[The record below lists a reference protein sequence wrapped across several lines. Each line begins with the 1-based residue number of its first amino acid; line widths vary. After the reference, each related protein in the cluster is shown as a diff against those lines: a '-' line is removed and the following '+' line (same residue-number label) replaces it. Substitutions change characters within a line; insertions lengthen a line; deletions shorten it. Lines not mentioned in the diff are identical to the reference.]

1 MVKLKRFFVGLKGSY
16 IALILLFLYSPIA
29 VMIAFSFNEG
39 KSRAMWEGFSFKWYA
54 RLFENADILDAL
66 KVTLIVAAI
75 ATVVSVILGTLG
87 AIGIHACKKGYASA
101 MINLSYLP
109 MTMPDIVTGVS
120 LMMMFTFSLPMIN
133 PILSDISAWLSALFK
148 KDIDLTIERGMFT
161 MILAHIT
168 FDTPYVLFSVLP
180 KLKQMDPNS
189 YEAALDLGC
198 RPMTAIRKV
207 IIPEISPGIITGAL
221 LALTMSLDDFVI
233 SYFTTEKTQNL
244 SILVYSAAKRGVK
257 PDIYALSTIMFLTV
271 LVLLIVVNKRS
282 TLEDIG

>member
-39 KSRAMWEGFSFKWYA
+39 KSRAKWEGFSFKWYA

-66 KVTLIVAAI
+66 KVTLIVAVI

-120 LMMMFTFSLPMIN
+120 LMMMFTFSLPIIN

-271 LVLLIVVNKRS
+271 LALLIVVNKRS

>member
-29 VMIAFSFNEG
+29 VMIAFSFNAG
-39 KSRAMWEGFSFKWYA
+39 KSRAKWEGFSFKWYLK
-54 RLFENADILDAL
+54 LFENADIIDAL
-66 KVTLIVAAI
+66 KVTLLVAVL
-75 ATVVSVILGTLG
+75 ATVISVILGTLG

-101 MINLSYLP
+101 MLNLSYLP

-120 LMMMFTFSLPMIN
+120 LMMMFTKVKL
-133 PILSDISAWLSALFK
+133 
-148 KDIDLTIERGMFT
+148 ERGLFT
-161 MILAHIT
+161 MLLAHIT

-180 KLKQMDPNS
+180 KLKQMDPNT

-198 RPMTAIRKV
+198 RPMKAIRKV
-207 IIPEISPGIITGAL
+207 ILPEISPGIVTGAL

-271 LVLLIVVNKRS
+271 LILLIIVNKRS

>member
-1 MVKLKRFFVGLKGSY
+1 MKKFFKGLKGSY

-29 VMIAFSFNEG
+29 VMIAFSFNAG
-39 KSRAMWEGFSFKWYA
+39 KSRAKWEGFSLQWYA
-54 RLFENADILDAL
+54 RLFENADIIDAL

-75 ATVVSVILGTLG
+75 ATIVSVILGTLG
-87 AIGIHACKKGYASA
+87 AIGIHASKKGYASA

-120 LMMMFTFSLPMIN
+120 LMMMFTYIKL
-133 PILSDISAWLSALFK
+133 
-148 KDIDLTIERGMFT
+148 ERGLFT
-161 MILAHIT
+161 MLLAHIT

-180 KLKQMDPNS
+180 KLRQMDPNT

-198 RPMTAIRKV
+198 KPMKAITKV
-207 IIPEISPGIITGAL
+207 ILPEISPGIITGGL

-271 LVLLIVVNKRS
+271 LILLIIVNKRS